1 MRRTLNISLNNLVPS
16 EMEVILSL
24 NIYVLSLRNISG
36 AVDIVVKKKC
46 MTLTFCFLQYQGGGR
61 DILQVLEVL

>member
-1 MRRTLNISLNNLVPS
+1 MRRPLNISLNNLVPS

-24 NIYVLSLRNISG
+24 NIYVLSLCNTSG
-36 AVDIVVKKKC
+36 AVDIVVKKE
-46 MTLTFCFLQYQGGGR
+46 MHDPYFCFLQFQGGGR